1 MLDNTVKRVPDRTAL
16 AVKRDGEWVKW
27 TYTEYQ
33 VMMGSGST
41 GPTQNTIKR
50 WGVGQVDLHRI
61 PFKDGEWVKWTNT
74 EYQIVMGSGLSR
86 PTQNIR

>member
-33 VMMGSGST
+33 VEIGNFGS
-41 GPTQNTIKR
+41 
-50 WGVGQVDLHRI
+50 VDLHRI
-61 PFKDGEWVKWTNT
+61 PGRDREWVKCTYT
-74 EYQIVMGSGLSR
+74 EYQVQMGSGSSV
-86 PTQNIR
+86 PTQNTR